1 MPTQLVKIIKRIFF
15 SLDIPVGAPRM
26 IFLADEFLLLSIVF
40 AVLPH
45 SNVGLLSDY
54 KICGD
59 KECESL
65 MSRVRAVRDH
75 HGKDCRF
82 LNFRLGDSISVYHK
96 LTGKWS
102 DIWAGSIHKQ
112 FGYFSK
118 EDVKEEQAFT
128 KQEIRVETQESDFLC
143 MDEFGYPIDSSH
155 LDTND
160 EDSDLK
166 SPPKEAG
173 SQTIYSDET
182 KSASPIPFK
191 DVLTVL
197 ETTSG
202 EVDEDNK
209 EGGGTAKT
217 LQASPEIPMALKE
230 QGGSSASSWLSSSVT
245 EWLALEKEEE
255 PGNLATGEQT
265 ALQQMQAENSFPSSV
280 TGWLGLKKEEKSESV
295 KDDINSGQQET
306 GTVDY
311 FTSTMTGWLRFGS
324 DKIEDSSTAKEY
336 NDKKEMEGENFRS
349 RKMYLDLDTPKL
361 QEGDNKEMGT
371 LEWLGNGLS
380 STLAFGLKSQDA
392 GDKIQVNRGELEDEE
407 KQPGSG
413 SWFDLGIREI
423 LAFRKDNEDDI
434 TKSDT
439 EFDDFVQGNV
449 DVNMRETF
457 TDSKTTA
464 LDGSLQDDQ
473 TYNPPQNRLQDISI
487 VPIFTVVKPESAGR
501 LVSEIKYS
509 DEEQA
514 SSEVGGV
521 KSGFE
526 SSLESEGDAKQGAL
540 CKEKGEDVEVDRDLE
555 GTQDEK
561 EVLAKKNQ
569 DDKQETQ
576 ENLDLTS
583 DNTAETETNCE
594 LMKKEGDSSPK
605 FSSNYCK
612 NTQIICDNPPEEEIW
627 KTLTQNVKDAPV
639 FASQVTDLFKES
651 GFKSSPWSEVEES
664 KEDEKSKEFN
674 KDENQEMEEREDA
687 NGKQEK
693 VQDLVER
700 GALEEY
706 SYKDK
711 EMLDNL
717 EGLHEK
723 KQEEK
728 EELEYVKE
736 EEGGKR
742 DRQEKVVLEEIKQEE
757 VKMAEKFEA
766 EEEADEYME
775 KFDELKDD
783 KYQESEDMEKQS
795 QVNIFQKKK
804 NEEDGELVEDLKEAD
819 SFLRMELEQSKWTE
833 IKEMAI
839 PEDMV
844 EIYDKSEEVK
854 VSVQNKEEM
863 FEEFK
868 ERDIREHKEKI
879 NNKKSEEV
887 TELLQ
892 NKEEKLEKF
901 KKIDIHEVVEEIN
914 GNKSEEVMELI
925 QKKEEKLEEL
935 KEDGSK
941 DILEDLEDDKRN
953 EAEELFEED
962 LVNVKWEE
970 SKDRDGLEDVVE
982 LENNKLEEIKVFVKK
997 TQEKDGPLVEKL
1009 EDNKELVEKSKL
1021 AELKDDKRNEAEEL
1035 FEEELLNVKWE
1046 ESIERDGQEDVVEL
1060 ENNKLEEI
1068 KTFVE
1073 KTQEKDG
1080 PLVEKFEDNKELV
1093 EKRKLAELKDKL
1105 EEGERLAEEKQEEVG
1120 EFMEEEF
1127 EHETQE
1133 DLNRS
1138 DEQDKNEQ
1146 LQNNME
1152 EEIREVQEKGSWPEL
1167 MHIKDKGQQP
1177 WVEKS
1182 NMDLKTAENKQRV
1195 HDVVDRRNVKKE
1207 MESLRCVDELCTR
1220 SHQDVNKEEREKT
1233 HTEGGSGLLSDTQE
1247 SMSLENI
1254 EHDKNWKLFEVLTVF
1269 NGKND
1274 DGKGDTEHTENVMQ
1288 DLDEKDDRGSQKI
1301 PDLQYS
1307 FEIIEKADMCN
1318 GMDAK
1323 CDSKTNTNGKL
1334 AEPLP
1339 SKVQFDE
1346 NDQTTTESEGVFSL
1360 FKNVVLSFGQRP
1372 ISKIKE
1378 STESFISGFDGK
1390 TIPQTP
1396 ERDST
1401 TNHQKDIQKELH
1413 PPTPMPTLCS
1423 HLTSPPVKPHQPD
1436 TLPKHNKNIQ
1446 EHMSVRE
1453 ITILTDLLGKNKV
1466 HFLDYILDGEEFFSE
1481 HADSDDSILFD
1492 IETLLNYH
1500 KETLFPPSMRLSD
1513 APEENKEKTRTITA
1527 LQKLEILLEKV
1538 RHAFNSRKSVKK
1550 AQSSCVGET
1559 TEAES
1564 SQAMGLIVEEK
1575 KDDGY
1580 ERRGETERVSPKEYR
1595 TQTGPPQSLEGI
1607 KEQILDSIHLVQ
1619 PSSEVH
1625 AVNNFLKWFN
1635 VQVVSSL
1642 PDDIRPGPDLYGIP
1656 WEPVVIS
1663 SFLGLMVLLLFSC
1676 RCYSSVKSRMYQR
1689 KEQWMAVQV
1698 AQQLEEKCKVL
1709 ETLSK
1714 CEQEYEELENSL
1726 RDSGVLAQ
1734 TQKTR
1739 DLEIKARQLND
1750 AKTEQEEHLEQL
1762 KDQLCQKRDHRLEQE
1777 KKIAFLE
1784 ESMKTM
1790 EEEIKELQSQ
1800 DEQAHMT
1807 LKVYGMSS
1815 DRLQRNLESAGE
1827 ENVLLLESNSQLRQQ
1842 VEGWAERVSEL
1853 EQEMRRCEMAHSG
1866 MQQDVANKDERI
1878 MSLTDRLLGMKAWDA
1893 ELEGTPGR
1901 DEENGKTDSSQVHL
1915 QKVQKLIYAAK
1926 LNADLKSVDEDKD
1939 RVFAKLNDEV
1949 KAKEDLEVSIK
1960 ELETEQLSMQAD
1972 TKHYSDEVQRLQQ
1985 KLQIMTEMYQEN
1997 ELKLHRL
2004 LTVEEKERLQK
2015 EEKLNKADK
2024 NIALAMEELNNYR
2037 LRAEEMEEE
2046 LEKTKQSYQTQ
2057 ISAHEK
2063 KAHNNW
2069 LAARA
2074 ADRELA
2080 DFKRENALFRQK
2092 ITDTQFKM
2100 EALDKDP
2107 FALDSL
2113 ARPLPFRAERLPY
2126 GSSPLGRP
2134 ASESR
2139 ALLSPPTLIES
2150 SLARLSP
2157 RVPRSLGEP
2166 SGQGELER
2174 SGGPRSDSGSISPS
2188 WERDRRGPPPGPLPM
2203 PPGQLPPQGGPMYRR
2218 PGPPPGVM
2226 GPLPPPGPPFP
2237 HPRGLPASGPLGP
2250 FHPAV
2255 MTDGTYREN
2264 SVRPE
2269 LDHREPFGSDRRTPP
2284 ESDRR
2289 MEAAPPPG
2297 PPLGPIESSFP
2308 RRSPYGPP
2316 DFYPPRGPGGPP
2328 RMQMWAPPPGIM
2340 FPPRFPHGG
2349 LPPPPHLL
2357 SYGPPMRPPPPD
2369 GPFMG
2374 PSPLQQNLPAP
2385 PHSQL
2390 PDERTS
2396 SP

>member
-26 IFLADEFLLLSIVF
+26 IFLPDEFLFLSIIF

-59 KECESL
+59 TECESL

-82 LNFRLGDSISVYHK
+82 LNFRQGDSISVYHK

-128 KQEIRVETQESDFLC
+128 NQEIRVETQESDFLC

-173 SQTIYSDET
+173 TSQTMYSDET
-182 KSASPIPFK
+182 KSASPTPFK
-191 DVLTVL
+191 DVLTVP

-217 LQASPEIPMALKE
+217 LQASPEIPTALKE
-230 QGGSSASSWLSSSVT
+230 QGGSPASSWLSSSVT

-255 PGNLATGEQT
+255 PGNLAAGEQK
-265 ALQQMQAENSFPSSV
+265 ALQQMQAENSFTSSV

-295 KDDINSGQQET
+295 KDDINSGQQEI
-306 GTVDY
+306 GTVDS
-311 FTSTMTGWLRFGS
+311 FTSTMTGWLSFGG
-324 DKIEDSSTAKEY
+324 DKMEDSSTAKEY
-336 NDKKEMEGENFRS
+336 DDKKEMEGDNFRS

-361 QEGDNKEMGT
+361 QEGDNEEMGT

-392 GDKIQVNRGELEDEE
+392 GDKIQVSRGEREDEE

-423 LAFRKDNEDDI
+423 LAFRKDNNEDDK

-439 EFDDFVQGNV
+439 EFDDFVQGNA
-449 DVNMRETF
+449 DVNVRETF

-464 LDGSLQDDQ
+464 LDGSPQVDQ
-473 TYNPPQNRLQDISI
+473 TYNSPQNRLQDISP
-487 VPIFTVVKPESAGR
+487 VPIFIDAKPESAGQ
-501 LVSEIKYS
+501 LVSEIEYS

-514 SSEVGGV
+514 GPEVGGV

-526 SSLESEGDAKQGAL
+526 SSLESEGNEKQGAL
-540 CKEKGEDVEVDRDLE
+540 CEDKGEDVEVDRDLE
-555 GTQDEK
+555 ENQDEK

-576 ENLDLTS
+576 ENLDFTI
-583 DNTAETETNCE
+583 DNTADTKTHCE
-594 LMKKEGDSSPK
+594 FIKKEGDSSPK
-605 FSSNYCK
+605 FSSNYSK

-627 KTLTQNVKDAPV
+627 KTPTQDVKDAPT
-639 FASQVTDLFKES
+639 FASQVTDFFEES

-664 KEDEKSKEFN
+664 KEDEKCKEFN
-674 KDENQEMEEREDA
+674 DDEMEEPEDA

-693 VQDLVER
+693 VEDLVER

-723 KQEEK
+723 KQKEK
-728 EELEYVKE
+728 EELEYVKQ
-736 EEGGKR
+736 EEGEKR
-742 DRQEKVVLEEIKQEE
+742 SRQEKVVLEEIKQEE

-766 EEEADEYME
+766 EEEADEYIE
-775 KFDELKDD
+775 KFDELKDE
-783 KYQESEDMEKQS
+783 KHQELEDMEKQA

-819 SFLRMELEQSKWTE
+819 KFLQMELEQSKWKE
-833 IKEMAI
+833 IKERDI
-839 PEDMV
+839 LEDMV
-844 EIYDKSEEVK
+844 EIYEKFEEVK

-863 FEEFK
+863 LEEFK
-868 ERDIREHKEKI
+868 ERDIREDKEKI

-887 TELLQ
+887 TELAQ

-901 KKIDIHEVVEEIN
+901 KERNIQEVVEEIN
-914 GNKSEEVMELI
+914 GNKSEEVMELV
-925 QKKEEKLEEL
+925 QNKEEKLEEF

-941 DILEDLEDDKRN
+941 DILEHLEDDKRN
-953 EAEELFEED
+953 EAEELFEEE
-962 LVNVKWEE
+962 LANVKWEE
-970 SKDRDGLEDVVE
+970 SKERDGKEDVVE
-982 LENNKLEEIKVFVKK
+982 LENN
-997 TQEKDGPLVEKL
+997 T
-1009 EDNKELVEKSKL
+1009 
-1021 AELKDDKRNEAEEL
+1021 
-1035 FEEELLNVKWE
+1035 
-1046 ESIERDGQEDVVEL
+1046 
-1060 ENNKLEEI
+1060 LEEI

-1080 PLVEKFEDNKELV
+1080 PLVEKLEDNNELV
-1093 EKRKLAELKDKL
+1093 EKRKLADLKDKL
-1105 EEGERLAEEKQEEVG
+1105 EEGERFAEEKQEEVG
-1120 EFMEEEF
+1120 EFMEENF
-1127 EHETQE
+1127 KHEKQE
-1133 DLNRS
+1133 DRNRS
-1138 DEQDKNEQ
+1138 DEQDKSEQ
-1146 LQNNME
+1146 LQKKME
-1152 EEIREVQEKGSWPEL
+1152 EEIREVQEKGTWQEL
-1167 MHIKDKGQQP
+1167 MQIKDKGQQP
-1177 WVEKS
+1177 WVEES
-1182 NMDLKTAENKQRV
+1182 NMELKTAENKQRA
-1195 HDVVDRRNVKKE
+1195 HDVVDRINVKKE

-1220 SHQDVNKEEREKT
+1220 SHQDGNKEEREENNS
-1233 HTEGGSGLLSDTQE
+1233 EGGSGLLSDTQE
-1247 SMSLENI
+1247 SMSLENMQ
-1254 EHDKNWKLFEVLTVF
+1254 HDKNWKLFEVPTVF
-1269 NGKND
+1269 SGKDD
-1274 DGKGDTEHTENVMQ
+1274 DGKGDTEHTENVML
-1288 DLDEKDDRGSQKI
+1288 DLDEKDDRGPQKI

-1334 AEPLP
+1334 AEPMP

-1360 FKNVVLSFGQRP
+1360 FKKVVFSFGQRP
-1372 ISKIKE
+1372 ISKIEE

-1396 ERDST
+1396 EQDST
-1401 TNHQKDIQKELH
+1401 TNHRKDFQKELH
-1413 PPTPMPTLCS
+1413 PPTPMPTLS
-1423 HLTSPPVKPHQPD
+1423 SRLTSPPVKPHQPD
-1436 TLPKHNKNIQ
+1436 TLPKHYKNIQ

-1466 HFLDYILDGEEFFSE
+1466 HFLDYILDGEEFFPE
-1481 HADSDDSILFD
+1481 DADNDDSILFD

-1500 KETLFPPSMRLSD
+1500 KETLFPPSIRLSD

-1538 RHAFNSRKSVKK
+1538 RHAFNSRKSENK
-1550 AQSSCVGET
+1550 AQPSYVGET
-1559 TEAES
+1559 TEMES
-1564 SQAMGLIVEEK
+1564 SQTMGLIVEEK

-1580 ERRGETERVSPKEYR
+1580 ERRGETERVLPKEYHS
-1595 TQTGPPQSLEGI
+1595 QTGPPQALEGI
-1607 KEQILDSIHLVQ
+1607 KEQIQDFIHLVQ
-1619 PSSEVH
+1619 PSSEVP
-1625 AVNNFLKWFN
+1625 AVNDFLKWFN

-1642 PDDIRPGPDLYGIP
+1642 PDDMRPGPDLYGVP

-1698 AQQLEEKCKVL
+1698 AQQLDEKCKVL

-1714 CEQEYEELENSL
+1714 CQQEYEELENSL

-1750 AKTEQEEHLEQL
+1750 VKTEQEEHLEQL

-1790 EEEIKELQSQ
+1790 EEEIKELQSH
-1800 DEQAHMT
+1800 DEQSHTT
-1807 LKVYGMSS
+1807 LKVYGMNS
-1815 DRLQRNLESAGE
+1815 DRLQKNLESAGE
-1827 ENVLLLESNSQLRQQ
+1827 ENVLLLESNTQLRQQ

-1866 MQQDVANKDERI
+1866 MLQDVANKDERI

-1901 DEENGKTDSSQVHL
+1901 DEENGKADSSQVHL

-1972 TKHYSDEVQRLQQ
+1972 TKHYSDEVERLQQ

-2139 ALLSPPTLIES
+2139 ALLSPPTLIEGP
-2150 SLARLSP
+2150 LARLSP
-2157 RVPRSLGEP
+2157 RVPRSLGEPP

-2203 PPGQLPPQGGPMYRR
+2203 PPGPLPPQGYMFHEPGGPMYRR

-2250 FHPAV
+2250 FHPAD
-2255 MTDGTYREN
+2255 MTDGPYREN

-2297 PPLGPIESSFP
+2297 PPLGPIDGSFS

-2328 RMQMWAPPPGIM
+2328 RVQMWAPPPGMM

-2374 PSPLQQNLPAP
+2374 PSPLQQNPPAP